1 MTICSQYGSI
11 NSHTVLLGKSYTS
24 APHVKLQKREK
35 AFQMYLS
42 LGTQVLSTLPAGTH
56 PMFTKTASLD
66 ALYVKVQVRPPEK
79 VKMRK
84 FHL

>member
-1 MTICSQYGSI
+1 MPLLSMS
-11 NSHTVLLGKSYTS
+11 NSKKERKSF
-24 APHVKLQKREK
+24 K
-35 AFQMYLS
+35 MYLS
-42 LGTQVLSTLPAGTH
+42 LGTQVLSTLPTGTH
-56 PMFTKTASLD
+56 PIFTKVVSLD